1 MPSRNATWRS
11 GRRRA
16 TGRGT
21 PRSSTIRLLHELER
35 ALIDMTAR
43 LAGDGGD
50 LGHRLLDR
58 KALERLPQ
66 QGVEVGRVG
75 LRRRWRRDHDHDLA
89 ARLGSG
95 RIVGRKRRQIAA
107 TYLLVQLG
115 ELAAD
120 RGRARPEPLREI

>member
-11 GRRRA
+11 GRRSV

-21 PRSSTIRLLHELER
+21 LRSSTIRLLHELER
-35 ALIDMTAR
+35 ALIDLAAR
-43 LAGDGGD
+43 LAGDRGD

-66 QGVEVGRVG
+66 QSVKVGRVG
-75 LRRRWRRDHDHDLA
+75 LRRSRRRDHDRNFA

-95 RIVGRKRRQIAA
+95 RVVGRKRREIAA
-107 TYLLVQLG
+107 TYLF
-115 ELAAD
+115 
-120 RGRARPEPLREI
+120 